1 MSNSPSGGGEARP
14 ALLNEARRIM
24 RTMHVAKRTEEA
36 YIGWIYR
43 YLIYH
48 RDKNRHW
55 VHPRDLGNDD
65 VNEFLTHLAVDR
77 SVAAS
82 TQNQALSA
90 LLFLYTK
97 VLKLEI
103 KFDAIRAKRPD
114 KMPVVLSPAEVAKI
128 LEHIASPTMRLM
140 GYLMYGAGLRVME
153 ACRLR
158 VKDIDFERKQLII
171 REGKGAKDRYVPL
184 PNRCSDSLR
193 QQICAVKRL
202 HDQDLLVG
210 AGWVWLPYALALK
223 YPEAGR
229 SFSWQYV
236 FPARNLSMDS
246 HPRESLEGPVQDK
259 HVVVADRNQLRRHHV
274 HESSVQTAITAAVRK
289 SGIQKKVTCHTFRHS
304 FATHLLE
311 SGKDIRTIQ
320 ELLGHA
326 DVSTTMIYTH
336 VSRLGA
342 SGVESPLDRL

>member
-1 MSNSPSGGGEARP
+1 
-14 ALLNEARRIM
+14 
-24 RTMHVAKRTEEA
+24 
-36 YIGWIYR
+36 
-43 YLIYH
+43 
-48 RDKNRHW
+48 
-55 VHPRDLGNDD
+55 

-103 KFDAIRAKRPD
+103 KFDAIRAKRPE
-114 KMPVVLSPAEVAKI
+114 KMPVVLSPSEVARI
-128 LEHIASPTMRLM
+128 LENIASPTKQLM

-153 ACRLR
+153 TCRLR

-171 REGKGAKDRYVPL
+171 REGKGSKDRYVPL
-184 PNRCSDSLR
+184 PNRCADPLR
-193 QQICAVKRL
+193 QQIRAVKQV

-229 SFSWQYV
+229 SFPWQYV
-236 FPARNLSMDS
+236 FPAKNLSMDS
-246 HPRESLEGPVQDK
+246 HPRESLEGPAQDQ
-259 HVVVADRNQLRRHHV
+259 HVVAADRNQLRRHHV

-289 SGIQKKVTCHTFRHS
+289 SGIPKKITCHTFRHS